1 LVKRIFF
8 NVAMAKVSMSAEEAR
23 GMGMLRDADQITFNR
38 DYLLHDAKQTA
49 LGMARAGYMPSRKRI
64 FRVPGE
70 GGYGAALSAVQMMK
84 EAHAIS
90 EHDMKVAAKLA
101 YVLCGGDVPSNVK
114 VNEEH
119 ILGLEREAFLSL
131 CGEEKTRE
139 RMQHMLMQGKP
150 LRN

>member
-1 LVKRIFF
+1 
-8 NVAMAKVSMSAEEAR
+8 M
-23 GMGMLRDADQITFNR
+23 
-38 DYLLHDAKQTA
+38 
-49 LGMARAGYMPSRKRI
+49 RKRT

-90 EHDMKVAAKLA
+90 EHDMKVAGKLA
-101 YVLCGGDVPSNVK
+101 YVLCGGDSPSTVR
-114 VNEEH
+114 VTEEH

-131 CGEEKTRE
+131 CGEPKTQE
-139 RMQHMLMQGKP
+139 RMQHMLMNGKP